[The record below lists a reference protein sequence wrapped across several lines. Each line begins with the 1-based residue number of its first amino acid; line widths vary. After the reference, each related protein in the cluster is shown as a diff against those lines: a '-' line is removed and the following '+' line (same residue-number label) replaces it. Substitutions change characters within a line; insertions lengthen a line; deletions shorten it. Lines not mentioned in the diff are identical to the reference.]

1 MAQGNLAQGHF
12 AQGKLQRFGATVAH
26 TLKKMFGI
34 ALYLGTLLSLFAI
47 HRNLLLH
54 ESGLAARIGFSFLN
68 AWALA
73 KVVLIGQ
80 ELRVG
85 DSFRRKPRI
94 YVIVFKSA
102 IFALLLFVFR
112 VIEETLIG
120 MYHGESFTEALMEGH
135 PSLEQ
140 AKFSGIVLICVILFF
155 ALLPFFAYLE
165 IAGAIGA
172 GKMRALLFQ
181 VPEDEPG
188 PPATAAATGPK
199 FVAEAAQPAKSPR
212 DRLWYFENDGA
223 TLGPIPEPKLLEL
236 IRFGDLD
243 GDSLVHEAAVGG
255 RWLTVAESGLTP
267 SGLDRRDPQRG

>member
-1 MAQGNLAQGHF
+1 MAQDLL
-12 AQGKLQRFGATVAH
+12 KRLGAGMAH
-26 TLKKMFGI
+26 TLKKMFAI

-47 HRNLLLH
+47 HRSLLLH

-85 DSFRRKPRI
+85 DSFRNKPLV

-112 VIEETLIG
+112 IIEEALIG
-120 MYHGESFTEALMEGH
+120 MYHGKSFTEALMEGH

-165 IAGAIGA
+165 ITGAIGRE
-172 GKMRALLFQ
+172 KMRALLFQ
-181 VPEDEPG
+181 VPEDEAALPEAAAAEDAG
-188 PPATAAATGPK
+188 RSVAAAPPAKA
-199 FVAEAAQPAKSPR
+199 PR

-223 TLGPIPEPKLLEL
+223 TLGPIPGHAVLEL
-236 IRFGDLD
+236 IRTGDLD
-243 GDSLVHEAAVGG
+243 GDSLVHEAAAGG
-255 RWLTVAESGLTP
+255 QWRTVAESGLTP
-267 SGLDRRDPQRG
+267 AGNDRRVLPRR